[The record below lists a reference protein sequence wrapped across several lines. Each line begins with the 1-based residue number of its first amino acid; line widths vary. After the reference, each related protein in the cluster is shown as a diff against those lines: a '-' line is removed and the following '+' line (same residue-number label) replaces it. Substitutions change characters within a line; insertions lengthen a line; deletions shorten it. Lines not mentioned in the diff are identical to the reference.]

1 MIHNLR
7 NAQPNELRAQTAKV
21 LLNRLYRNLSELVA
35 DEVDLA
41 KAESHALTA
50 AAREFAV
57 SMVCGVLA
65 LACLSVSAIVL
76 LASTTSLWIAALIV
90 AGIYAI
96 VGATVRLIAR
106 EHFRRAAD
114 TMFSS
119 LRALLNKPSDAD
131 LTLDERRAR
140 VEWTRGQVAQ
150 TMAALEQ
157 KTDLI
162 APLRDTVRDL
172 SSMGVA
178 LIGIARSND

>member
-7 NAQPNELRAQTAKV
+7 TAQPNELRAQTAKV

-50 AAREFAV
+50 AAREFAI
-57 SMVCGVLA
+57 SIVCGVLA

-76 LASTTSLWIAALIV
+76 LASATGLWIAALIV

-96 VGATVRLIAR
+96 VGATLRLIAR
-106 EHFRRAAD
+106 EHFQRATD
-114 TMFSS
+114 TMFSG
-119 LRALLNKPSDAD
+119 LRAVLKPSDAD

-140 VEWTRGQVAQ
+140 VEWTRQQVAQ
-150 TMAALEQ
+150 TMTALEQ

-162 APLRDTVRDL
+162 APLRDTAL
-172 SSMGVA
+172 GFGAMGVA
-178 LIGIARSND
+178 LSAIARSKD